1 MTDGDR
7 YDPTGT
13 DAALPTVDSGWPEEY
28 NPSDDSPHLTE
39 TLGARGHG
47 LGLFALVL
55 AVLVISGTVIVSIV
69 LGITGGQY
77 ATNLLPDGYTYDLGG
92 DSSGIQAL
100 AAETAWQYVI
110 GTALGVWAIVQGI
123 VAIAKNRGRLFG
135 VLAILVAV
143 PGPVVTLLVTVITVG
158 QHLPR

>member
-1 MTDGDR
+1 MTDGDG
-7 YDPTGT
+7 YDPTGS
-13 DAALPTVDSGWPEEY
+13 DSALPTVDSGWPSAY
-28 NPSDDSPHLTE
+28 DPSDESPHLNE
-39 TLGARGHG
+39 TAVRRRHG

-55 AVLVISGTVIVSIV
+55 AVLVIAATVIVSV
-69 LGITGGQY
+69 LLGVEGGPY

-110 GTALGVWAIVQGI
+110 GTVLGVWAIVQGI

-158 QHLPR
+158 QHLPS